1 MTVIIFWSHIFSLRC
16 FSFRRTSAAWSLN
29 MKFVSA
35 LLALIVL
42 ASAGFSQTSAEPAQM
57 SPDKWRADLK
67 YLATQIERTHKNA
80 YHTVTRDDLLNAV
93 NSLDARLADLED
105 HQVVVEIMKIVAMI
119 GDGHTGVRWG
129 MIAQSGMFP
138 VIFYV
143 YEDGVFVQKAA
154 QEYSKIVGG
163 KVVKVGNIPIND
175 VIEKMKPYMWCDND
189 MGVKSAVPWYLASP
203 KILHA
208 VGLSAAK
215 DSAEFTI
222 LKDGLESKIE
232 FKPTGKLDEITNPP
246 AAWLDARSSNVP
258 VPAWQKEPRNNFRFE
273 MLHDSRTFYIQFNQV
288 QDKPDETVEAFFKR
302 ALDAAEKSPA
312 ERLVL
317 DIRLNGGGNNY
328 LNLPIIIGVIRSR
341 LNVRGRFFVIIGRE
355 TFSAAQNTVNDLEK
369 YTNAIFVG
377 EPTGASPNHYGD
389 ARPIILPNS
398 KLRIQASTLWWQDK
412 DPRDT
417 RKWTAPTVAA
427 DLSSDDYRNGRDPAL
442 EAILK
447 YKPVPSMQ
455 EIIAKARSGGSV
467 ADLIANYKEFRS
479 NPLHK
484 YVDTATIMNRVGQF
498 LLNERRPDEALTIF
512 KVNAEDNPGSAIVYQ
527 SLGDVYDIKG
537 DKVNALANYK
547 KAVSIDPKLTAS
559 AEAIKRLSS
568 Q

>member
-1 MTVIIFWSHIFSLRC
+1 
-16 FSFRRTSAAWSLN
+16 
-29 MKFVSA
+29 MKFV
-35 LLALIVL
+35 LAFFAFFVL
-42 ASAGFSQTSAEPAQM
+42 ASAVFSQTPAPPAAPVQM
-57 SPDKWRADLK
+57 SPDKWRDDLK
-67 YLATQIERTHKNA
+67 YFATNIERTHKNA
-80 YHTVTRDDLLNAV
+80 FHTVSREDFMKAV
-93 NSLDARLADLED
+93 NSLEAKLATLED

-154 QEYSKIVGG
+154 ADHTGIVGG
-163 KVVKVGNIPIND
+163 KVVRVGSASIND
-175 VIEKMKPYMWCDND
+175 AIEKLRPYIWRDNE

-203 KILHA
+203 RILHA
-208 VGLSAAK
+208 AGLSASK

-222 LKDGLESKIE
+222 LKDGRESKIE
-232 FKPTGKLDEITNPP
+232 LKPTGKLDEIFNPP
-246 AAWLDARSSNVP
+246 SAWLDARSSNVP
-258 VPAWQKEPRNNFRFE
+258 VPAWQKEPRNNFRYE
-273 MLHDSRTFYIQFNQV
+273 LLNDAKTFYIQFNEV

-328 LNLPIIIGVIRSR
+328 LNLPITIGVIKSR
-341 LNVRGRFFVIIGRE
+341 LNVRGKFFVIIGRE

-369 YTNAIFVG
+369 YTNATFVG

-398 KLRIQASTLWWQDK
+398 QLRIQASTLWWQDK

-427 DLSSDDYRNGRDPAL
+427 DLTSDDYHNGRDPAL

-447 YKPVPSMQ
+447 YKPVLSME
-455 EIIAKARSGGSV
+455 EIVTKARVGGTV
-467 ADLIANYKEFRS
+467 AEFIANYKAFRS

-484 YVDTATIMNRVGQF
+484 YIDTETTMNRVGQF
-498 LLNERRPDEALTIF
+498 LLNNRRPDEAMEVF
-512 KVNAEDNPGSAIVYQ
+512 KVNAADNPRSAIVYQ
-527 SLGDVYDIKG
+527 SLGDGFAIKG
-537 DKVNALANYK
+537 DKPSAISNYE
-547 KAVSIDPKLTAS
+547 KAVSLNPKLTA
-559 AEAIKRLSS
+559 AVEALKNLK
-568 Q
+568 QN